1 MKTNLV
7 YDGNGESM
15 KMDFIIDIGIFYA
28 SYGFSTTTI
37 QLETKLTVHI
47 SINTTLYNCD

>member
-15 KMDFIIDIGIFYA
+15 KMDFI
-28 SYGFSTTTI
+28 TTI

-47 SINTTLYNCD
+47 SINTTLY